1 VTDTRP
7 IFEIA
12 REISHTW
19 PAMNYAAKPYH
30 EAMLHLQGIDDMYGA
45 DSAKSIVLYFL
56 SNASTWRG
64 DIARRTKQE
73 LKDLVAGS

>member
-1 VTDTRP
+1 MSRP

-12 REISHTW
+12 REIGHTW

-30 EAMLHLQGIDDMYGA
+30 EAMLHLQTIHDEYGM

-64 DIARRTKQE
+64 DIARRTKAE
-73 LKDLVAGS
+73 LRDLIK